1 VQQIIQRGRREA
13 EKALLNLHTS
23 LLQAVPGIKAEPT
36 DLTVAA
42 ATNPYTAPPE
52 VQVVVAQLGA
62 APQGPASMEVDTQ
75 QGQQQPQQHLALAG
89 GGAADGDGVLQR
101 SAYQREAAL
110 RAFSAVLPK
119 MKAEGQQ
126 GGEGGGGGVVI
137 EAGDLYSAE
146 ELELSWR
153 SVSHLDNKGRLLGFD
168 EAWGWVQTGMGRD
181 VTLCTHRVVVAGMS
195 TAAAAA

>member
-1 VQQIIQRGRREA
+1 MLLVHPQIIQRGRREA

-23 LLQAVPGIKAEPT
+23 LLQAVPGIKAEPS

-52 VQVVVAQLGA
+52 VQVVPAQVGA
-62 APQGPASMEVDTQ
+62 GLQGPTGMDVDTHQ
-75 QGQQQPQQHLALAG
+75 GQGGQQQLAVAGDGSG
-89 GGAADGDGVLQR
+89 GGEGVLQR

-119 MKAEGQQ
+119 PKAEGQQ

-137 EAGDLYSAE
+137 EPGDLYSAE

-153 SVSHLDNKGRLLGFD
+153 SVSHLDNKGR
-168 EAWGWVQTGMGRD
+168 
-181 VTLCTHRVVVAGMS
+181 
-195 TAAAAA
+195 